1 MHEFLINNRAELIER
16 CKAKVALRPPR
27 AATPEQLKN
36 GIPLFLEQLT
46 RTLQAES
53 EGERGESLR
62 ISGASGGG
70 STSAVS
76 EMGLSATAHGKQLL
90 ELGYSVDEVVHG
102 YGDLCQAIS
111 DMAVERDAP
120 FRVDEFR
127 TLNRCLDNA
136 IAEAVTE
143 FSTLRD
149 VATARR
155 FSEEANERHGF
166 LLHELRNSLHTA
178 TLALSALETGKLPI
192 AGATGAVLRRSLVA
206 LTSLVKHALDE
217 VRVAAALTEEKEV
230 FSLASF
236 LADAGSAALLD
247 ANARGC
253 SFVVRNTIDPDIAIK
268 GDRDLLLGAVT
279 NLVQNAFKFT
289 RPGTEVSLNAHATD
303 DGVVSIDVEDGCGG
317 LPPGVAD
324 VMFLPF
330 VRRHGD
336 KSGLGLGLSIA
347 RQNVEAV
354 GGTLAV
360 RDMPGQGCVFTIS
373 LRRYEGE
380 LAPAVPVGTPAP

>member
-1 MHEFLINNRAELIER
+1 MHEFLIHNRVELIER

-53 EGERGESLR
+53 EGESGESLR

-70 STSAVS
+70 SSSALS
-76 EMGLSATAHGKQLL
+76 EMGLSATAHGRQLL
-90 ELGYSVDEVVHG
+90 ELGYSVDDVVHG

-120 FRVDEFR
+120 FTPDEFR

-136 IAEAVTE
+136 IAEAVSE
-143 FSTLRD
+143 FSAQRD
-149 VATARR
+149 LATARR
-155 FSEEANERHGF
+155 YADEANERQGV

-178 TLALSALETGKLPI
+178 TLALTALETGKLSI
-192 AGATGAVLRRSLVA
+192 AGATGGVLRRSLVA

-217 VRVAAALTEEKEV
+217 VRLGAALSNDKEV
-230 FSLASF
+230 FPLAPF
-236 LADAGSAALLD
+236 LADAGSATLLD

-253 SFVVRNTIDPDIAIK
+253 SFVVRNTIDPDIEIK
-268 GDRDLLLGAVT
+268 ADRQLLLGAVI

-289 RPGTEVSLNAHATD
+289 RPGTEVSLNAHATP
-303 DGVVSIDVEDGCGG
+303 DGIVSIEVEDGCGG
-317 LPPGVAD
+317 LPPGVAE
-324 VMFLPF
+324 VMFRPF
-330 VRRHGD
+330 IRRHGD

-354 GGTLAV
+354 GGTLTV
-360 RDMPGQGCVFTIS
+360 RDLPGKGCVFTIS
-373 LRRYEGE
+373 VRRHASPSASEG
-380 LAPAVPVGTPAP
+380 PAK

>member
-1 MHEFLINNRAELIER
+1 MHEFLIHNRGELMER

-53 EGERGESLR
+53 EGEPGESLR

-70 STSAVS
+70 SSSALS
-76 EMGLSATAHGKQLL
+76 EMGVSATAHGRQLL
-90 ELGYSVDEVVHG
+90 ELGYSVDDVVHG

-120 FRVDEFR
+120 FTPDEFR

-136 IAEAVTE
+136 IAEAVSE
-143 FSTLRD
+143 FSTQRD
-149 VATARR
+149 LATARR
-155 FSEEANERHGF
+155 YADEANERHGF

-178 TLALSALETGKLPI
+178 TLALTALETGKLSI

-217 VRVAAALTEEKEV
+217 VRVAAALSNDKEV
-230 FSLASF
+230 FPLAPF
-236 LADAGSAALLD
+236 VADAGSAALLD

-253 SFVVRNTIDPDIAIK
+253 SFVVRNTIDPDIEIK
-268 GDRDLLLGAVT
+268 GNRELLLGAAM

-289 RPGTEVSLNAHATD
+289 RPGTEVSLKAHATP
-303 DGVVSIDVEDGCGG
+303 DGVVSIEVEDGCGG
-317 LPPGVAD
+317 LPPGVAE
-324 VMFLPF
+324 VMFRPF
-330 VRRHGD
+330 TRRHGD
-336 KSGLGLGLSIA
+336 QSGLGLGLSIA

-354 GGTLAV
+354 GGTLTV
-360 RDMPGQGCVFTIS
+360 RDLPGEGCVFTIS
-373 LRRYEGE
+373 LRRHEREEGW
-380 LAPAVPVGTPAP
+380 GT